1 MHAIDE
7 YVDLLLSPAP
17 AEPDAA
23 PAMTREPPRLMAAPA
38 AHPLPAPAPATAAEP
53 VPPPA
58 PQDAA
63 GQRLRLSRW
72 LRLRCGDQVYAV
84 ELLLNAKAERESTVL
99 FNVELA
105 YGGVF
110 RVRNVAENQ
119 LAPLL
124 MVECP
129 RLVFPFA
136 RQVLANTV
144 QQGGFPPL
152 MMEPVDFQALYIQ
165 NLRNLQA
172 QQQKA
177 GGDTAAAPE
186 ASKPN

>member
-1 MHAIDE
+1 MADE
-7 YVDLLLSPAP
+7 NTASPTP
-17 AEPDAA
+17 AGSNNAA
-23 PAMTREPPRLMAAPA
+23 PAPSYNLIGQYIRDLSFENPGAPGSILA
-38 AHPLPAPAPATAAEP
+38 GGAS
-53 VPPPA
+53 
-58 PQDAA
+58 PQFSVSINVSVKKQSD
-63 GQRLRLSRW
+63 
-72 LRLRCGDQVYAV
+72 DVYAV

-177 GGDTAAAPE
+177 APAAPE
-186 ASKPN
+186 APEAPKPN

>member
-1 MHAIDE
+1 M
-7 YVDLLLSPAP
+7 
-17 AEPDAA
+17 AEDNA
-23 PAMTREPPRLMAAPA
+23 AAPA
-38 AHPLPAPAPATAAEP
+38 AGAGEGTAPGPSFNLIGQYIRDLSFENPGAPGTNLGGGANP
-53 VPPPA
+53 SFNVSINVSVKK
-58 PQDAA
+58 QSD
-63 GQRLRLSRW
+63 
-72 LRLRCGDQVYAV
+72 DVYAV
-84 ELLLNAKAERESTVL
+84 ELLLNAKAQRDTTVL

-110 RVRNVAENQ
+110 RVKNVPEAQ

-129 RLVFPFA
+129 RLIFPFA

-165 NLRNLQA
+165 NLKNLQA
-172 QQQKA
+172 QQKK
-177 GGDTAAAPE
+177 DTAGTPQT
-186 ASKPN
+186 PPTTPLTN

>member
-1 MHAIDE
+1 MAD
-7 YVDLLLSPAP
+7 DNSASPTP
-17 AEPDAA
+17 AGSNNAA
-23 PAMTREPPRLMAAPA
+23 PGPSYNLIGQYIRDLSFENPGAPGSILSGGA
-38 AHPLPAPAPATAAEP
+38 N
-53 VPPPA
+53 
-58 PQDAA
+58 PQFSVSINVSVKKQSD
-63 GQRLRLSRW
+63 
-72 LRLRCGDQVYAV
+72 DVYAV
-84 ELLLNAKAERESTVL
+84 ELLLNAKAERESAVL

-177 GGDTAAAPE
+177 GGAAPAAPE
-186 ASKPN
+186 APKPN

>member
-1 MHAIDE
+1 MADE
-7 YVDLLLSPAP
+7 NSAS
-17 AEPDAA
+17 
-23 PAMTREPPRLMAAPA
+23 
-38 AHPLPAPAPATAAEP
+38 
-53 VPPPA
+53 PPPA
-58 PQDAA
+58 GSNNAAPGPSYNLIGQYIRDLSFENPGAPGSILAGGPSPQFSVSINVSVKKQSD
-63 GQRLRLSRW
+63 
-72 LRLRCGDQVYAV
+72 DVYAV

-152 MMEPVDFQALYIQ
+152 MMEPVDFQALYVQ

-177 GGDTAAAPE
+177 AGNAPAAPE
-186 ASKPN
+186 APKSN

>member
-1 MHAIDE
+1 MADE
-7 YVDLLLSPAP
+7 NAASPTP
-17 AEPDAA
+17 AGPNNAA
-23 PAMTREPPRLMAAPA
+23 PGPTYNLIGQYIRDLSFENPGAPGSILA
-38 AHPLPAPAPATAAEP
+38 GGAS
-53 VPPPA
+53 
-58 PQDAA
+58 PQFSVSINVSVKKQSD
-63 GQRLRLSRW
+63 
-72 LRLRCGDQVYAV
+72 DVYAV

-186 ASKPN
+186 APKPN